1 MLPNSYDYNEVV
13 RIFGATPKFEMF
25 RSTPDELLQMVEDM
39 FSVHDPN
46 RIHCFRIKTKAPGM
60 LKLMIMLPYLFNETS
75 IRKVIRFLEDVSI
88 TAVWNGN
95 RIRRRKMQTPPRNPD
110 RS

>member
-1 MLPNSYDYNEVV
+1 MKSIFQNKRMLPNSYDYNEVV

-46 RIHCFRIKTKAPGM
+46 RIHCFRINTKAPGM
-60 LKLMIMLPYLFNETS
+60 LKLMIMLPLPLFNETS
-75 IRKVIRFLEDVSI
+75 IRKVIRFLEDRFTPVSY
-88 TAVWNGN
+88 THLRAHE
-95 RIRRRKMQTPPRNPD
+95 T
-110 RS
+110 